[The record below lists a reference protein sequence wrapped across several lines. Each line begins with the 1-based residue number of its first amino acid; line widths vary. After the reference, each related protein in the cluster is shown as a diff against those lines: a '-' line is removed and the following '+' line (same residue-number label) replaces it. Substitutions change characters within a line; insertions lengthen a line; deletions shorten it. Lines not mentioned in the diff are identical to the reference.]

1 MQHFTGTIY
10 ESSEQHK
17 EATPARL
24 EKDFKDASKIVEYVV
39 TISPFSEDSDLIN
52 IHTGEVAD
60 KSVNVDNS
68 FNVGMEILK
77 SMYGISVYDY
87 SFKKKDKAVTMEV
100 RSTVELD
107 GEVVHMDPQ
116 LLFQR
121 LITTLVIGN
130 SDTDLETAFSYEL
143 CTFPTCIIDNDGLL
157 REANKPQLADAIW
170 KDIGGSMHHFQ
181 IPDDVRYILDKGAL
195 PFKVFWRKGVS
206 YNDIYTF
213 VYKLCYQTLWRRYNC
228 CI

>member
-1 MQHFTGTIY
+1 MQHFTGIIY
-10 ESSEQHK
+10 ESSKQHK

-24 EKDFKDASKIVEYVV
+24 EKDFKDASKIMEYVV
-39 TISPFSEDSDLIN
+39 TRSPFSEDSDLIN

-77 SMYGISVYDY
+77 SVHGISVYDY
-87 SFKKKDKAVTMEV
+87 SFKKKEKAVTMKV

-107 GEVVHMDPQ
+107 GEVVHVDTQ
-116 LLFQR
+116 LFQR
-121 LITTLVIGN
+121 LITTLVGGN
-130 SDTDLETAFSYEL
+130 SDTNLETAFCYEL

-157 REANKPQLADAIW
+157 RKANKPQLADAIW

-181 IPDDVRYILDKGAL
+181 IPDDIGYILDGGAL
-195 PFKVFWRKGVS
+195 LFKVFWRKGIS
-206 YNDIYTF
+206 YNDICTL
-213 VYKLCYQTLWRRYNC
+213 YKLCYQTLCRRDNC
-228 CI
+228 YI